1 MPDPAKAT
9 DDNKKQDKVEPA
21 PKPRR
26 PSTDFEDVIGR
37 AAKEQELA
45 QSQEHAVKEIHKEA
59 DRKVEKEVKEVAGE
73 EAGLK
78 EPEPQIPADVRDAGV
93 KSPEVE
99 ASEIIDKGGTIEL
112 PIDEKTYQEGQHA
125 KITSKVTVKKEV
137 YGVRSIIALALF
149 VARLVKLAHHH
160 TKRVIFKGE
169 K

>member
-37 AAKEQELA
+37 ASKEQ
-45 QSQEHAVKEIHKEA
+45 
-59 DRKVEKEVKEVAGE
+59 
-73 EAGLK
+73 
-78 EPEPQIPADVRDAGV
+78 EPQIPADVRDAGV

-137 YGVRSIIALALF
+137 YGVRSTIALALF